1 MQFFIFPLF
10 FNTIFLK
17 SINDNYYNKTI
28 SAFVVS
34 NTMEPRVWVCGLCR
48 VRNLL
53 PCWITGSSNSVIPN
67 HRVAVR
73 YRFVDQLAP
82 THGRNNHLCPYFSF
96 DSRQSFI
103 SKNILFWKI
112 TEFFQLHLDLW
123 SLVKWAK
130 WRRLND
136 LLFWKTLVLK
146 IEMILSVTFYEGTV
160 HINTFPSL

>member
-1 MQFFIFPLF
+1 
-10 FNTIFLK
+10 
-17 SINDNYYNKTI
+17 
-28 SAFVVS
+28 
-34 NTMEPRVWVCGLCR
+34 MEPRVWVCGLCR

-96 DSRQSFI
+96 DFRQSFI

-146 IEMILSVTFYEGTV
+146 IEMILSRLHFMKVQYTLI
-160 HINTFPSL
+160 HFPHFSGAKNRVQHEKSCMLNLSLLMDKG